1 MTHPGVVFIR
11 REISDGDKKV
21 LMLLSK
27 ELVKPHLKPR
37 GELSFLCLGMRCSNW
52 SGCKER

>member
-27 ELVKPHLKPR
+27 ELVKPHLKPQ
-37 GELSFLCLGMRCSNW
+37 GELSFLCLGMRRSNW